1 MTQDSTEKAETD
13 TPAARPRSADVRASG
28 ASSGPDSAPN
38 STPSSPADSARDS
51 SPNSSPSS
59 LGSAWLAGP
68 YARAK
73 SRAPERRAQFVS
85 TSGIELL
92 PLYGGAPDGGF
103 PGVYPFTRGARPSM
117 YRAQL
122 WTMRQYAG
130 FSSARETN
138 RRFKHLLESGQ
149 TGLSTAFDLPTQIG
163 YDSDHPLAREEVG
176 LVGVPVNS
184 LSDVEALFA
193 DIPLADV
200 STSMTINATAPILLA
215 LYCALA
221 KKQGVDLAR
230 LRGTVQNDI
239 LKEYAARGNYRFPAA
254 PSMRLT
260 TDLMAFCATHVPQW
274 NTISISGYHMREAG
288 SSAVQELA
296 FTLSNGRAYVRAA
309 LAAGLAIDEFAPRI
323 SFFFN
328 AHNNLFEEVAKFR
341 AARRMWARIMRE
353 EFRAKDEKSWILRFH
368 AQTAGSMLTSQQ
380 PLNNVA
386 RVTLQALAAVL
397 GGAQSLH
404 TNALDEALSLP
415 SEESARTALR
425 TQQILAHESGVAD
438 VIDPLGGSPLVESLT
453 DELEKRAL
461 ELMSE
466 IERRGGAVAAIES
479 GFVQREIHKSA
490 MAWQR
495 AVESGEQVIVGV
507 NRFEIDEDAPEV
519 FRPDAGARASV
530 LADLAAVKKK
540 RDAAAVEAALAA
552 VDRAARGKENLMPP
566 ILAAVERYATLGEV
580 CQVLER
586 VFGRYRPP
594 ETM

>member
-1 MTQDSTEKAETD
+1 MSQDRTEKQ
-13 TPAARPRSADVRASG
+13 PRSRAT
-28 ASSGPDSAPN
+28 GPRTGDEPLA
-38 STPSSPADSARDS
+38 T
-51 SPNSSPSS
+51 
-59 LGSAWLAGP
+59 WLAGP

-73 SRAPERRAQFVS
+73 ARSPERRERFET
-85 TSGIELL
+85 TSGIELA
-92 PLYGGAPDGGF
+92 PVYGVSPGGEF
-103 PGVYPFTRGARPSM
+103 PGEYPFTRGVRPSM
-117 YRAQL
+117 YRGQL

-138 RRFKHLLESGQ
+138 RRFKLLLESGQ

-184 LSDVEALFA
+184 LLDVEHLF
-193 DIPLADV
+193 DGIPLGEV

-221 KKQGVDLAR
+221 KKQKVPLGT

-260 TDLMAFCATHVPQW
+260 TDLMAFCATSVPQW
-274 NTISISGYHMREAG
+274 NTISISGYHIREAG

-296 FTLSNGRAYVRAA
+296 FTLSNARAYVRAA
-309 LAAGLAIDEFAPRI
+309 LAAGLAIDEFAPRL

-353 EFRAKDEKSWILRFH
+353 EFGAKDEKSWMLRFH
-368 AQTAGSMLTSQQ
+368 TQTAGSMLTSQQ
-380 PLNNVA
+380 PENNVA

-397 GGAQSLH
+397 GGTQSLH
-404 TNALDEALSLP
+404 TNGMDEALGLP
-415 SEESARTALR
+415 SEKSARTALR
-425 TQQILAHESGVAD
+425 TQQVIAFESGAAD
-438 VIDPLGGSPLVESLT
+438 VVDPLGGAPFVEALT
-453 DELEKRAL
+453 DELESRAIA
-461 ELMSE
+461 LMTE
-466 IERRGGAVAAIES
+466 VDRRGGAVAAIDS

-495 AVESGEQVIVGV
+495 SVESGDRTIVGV
-507 NRFEIDEDAPEV
+507 NRFQVDESSAPA
-519 FRPDAGARASV
+519 FRPDRSARDSV
-530 LADLAAVKKK
+530 LADLAAVRKR
-540 RDAAAVEAALAA
+540 RDAAAVEASLAA
-552 VDRAARGKENLMPP
+552 VERAARGTDNLLPR
-566 ILAAVERYATLGEV
+566 ILAAVERYATLGEI
-580 CQVLER
+580 CATLER
-586 VFGRYRPP
+586 VFGS
-594 ETM
+594 